1 MEVKINCL
9 LRGESLIHDNVPC
22 SNPIEMCVVSRAVTQ
37 SDDDVCVYTITVTG
51 RRSTPMLLLHIK
63 CL

>member
-37 SDDDVCVYTITVTG
+37 SDDGVCVHYNSHWAKVNSYAITTY
-51 RRSTPMLLLHIK
+51 
-63 CL
+63 